1 MSMLSFS
8 TERKRRSAAAHPHSY
23 RNYEAPGRV
32 RYNAQRLIEAEQDGY
47 AAQRAN
53 RIGRTTDSPLRC
65 FVAHPPHRFAI
76 GRVRQAW
83 VSGWNQSVLD
93 QFLARRQKTRAAS
106 GD

>member
-53 RIGRTTDSPLRC
+53 RIGKTDSPLRC

-93 QFLARRQKTRAAS
+93 QFLARRQKARAAS